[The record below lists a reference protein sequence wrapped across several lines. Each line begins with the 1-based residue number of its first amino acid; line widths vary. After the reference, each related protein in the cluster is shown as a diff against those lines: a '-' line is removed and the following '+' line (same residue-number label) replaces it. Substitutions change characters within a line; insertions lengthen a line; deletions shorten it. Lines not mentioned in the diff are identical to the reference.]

1 MHQSTIFQLYTSII
15 TVLLIRQAEDDNR
28 GENLVFLNEKWFN
41 SNDLKDSEEEFSL
54 RNNGIGLKLVFLH
67 KGKPFRKAVSRS

>member
-1 MHQSTIFQLYTSII
+1 MHQSTIFRLYTSII

-41 SNDLKDSEEEFSL
+41 SNDLKDEELTQIIDTICVNIRDDLFDE
-54 RNNGIGLKLVFLH
+54 
-67 KGKPFRKAVSRS
+67 KG